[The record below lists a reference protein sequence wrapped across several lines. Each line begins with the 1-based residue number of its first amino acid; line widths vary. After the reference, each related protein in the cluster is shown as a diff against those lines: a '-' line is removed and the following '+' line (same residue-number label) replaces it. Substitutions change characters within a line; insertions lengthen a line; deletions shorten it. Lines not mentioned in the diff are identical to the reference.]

1 MQALPVEL
9 ETTAANCAS
18 IFHDLALAHPCV
30 REAET
35 DLESGKQV
43 FQQATK
49 HIHKIQKTAI
59 TQQIMDR
66 CKELV
71 QKSVPGVEGC

>member
-1 MQALPVEL
+1 MISLWP
-9 ETTAANCAS
+9 T
-18 IFHDLALAHPCV
+18 
-30 REAET
+30 R
-35 DLESGKQV
+35 V
-43 FQQATK
+43 FEKRKLIVQQATK